1 MDYVQLLRPVMEQ
14 LVHPKVC
21 ALGGEKQQSCG
32 RAQLDTRI
40 YPVGSNYSRSPGV
53 LTRARTIQLNL
64 CLHKRYPRSI

>member
-21 ALGGEKQQSCG
+21 ALTTRWAVKSG
-32 RAQLDTRI
+32 RARLDTRI